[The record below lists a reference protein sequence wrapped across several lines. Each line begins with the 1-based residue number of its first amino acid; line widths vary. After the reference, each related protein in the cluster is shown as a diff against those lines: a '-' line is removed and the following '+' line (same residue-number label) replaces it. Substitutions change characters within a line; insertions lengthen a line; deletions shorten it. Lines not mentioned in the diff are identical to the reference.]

1 MLRPGPEPTP
11 SGASRRLRD
20 EMLRFGLVGVVG
32 FVVNAGL
39 VEAFAAFIGPAW
51 AQAIAF
57 PAAVTT
63 TWWLNRRYTFAASRY
78 HWRHEWL
85 RYAGANMLGW
95 IANNGVYFLLIL
107 NVAFI
112 WRHASI
118 AVAAGSLAGMVFNFA
133 ASKWLVF
140 R

>member
-1 MLRPGPEPTP
+1 MSVAGRSLR
-11 SGASRRLRD
+11 AQIV
-20 EMLRFGLVGVVG
+20 RFGMVGVVG

-39 VEAFAAFIGPAW
+39 VEALAPFIGPLW

-57 PAAVTT
+57 PVAATA

-78 HWRHEWL
+78 HWRGEWA
-85 RYAGANMLGW
+85 RYVGANILGW
-95 IANNGVYFLLIL
+95 IANNGVYLLLVL
-107 NVAFI
+107 NFALAY
-112 WRHASI
+112 RHASI
-118 AVAAGSLAGMVFNFA
+118 AVAAGSVAGMAFNFV